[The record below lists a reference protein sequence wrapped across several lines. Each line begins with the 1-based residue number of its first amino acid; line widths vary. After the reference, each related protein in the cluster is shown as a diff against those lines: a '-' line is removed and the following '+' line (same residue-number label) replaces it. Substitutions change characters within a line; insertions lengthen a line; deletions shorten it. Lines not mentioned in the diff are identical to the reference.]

1 MKALIVGATGLI
13 GKQVLEILR
22 NDPEIESVTSL
33 NRKKDE
39 TEGKVSHKKIDFD
52 NLNQLDF
59 TQQFDIA
66 FCCLGT
72 TIKIAKTKE
81 NFKKVDYQYVVD
93 FAELA
98 KENGVKSFSVIS
110 AMGANAKSSIFYNKV
125 KGEMEEAL
133 QKVGIK
139 GLLVLR
145 PSLLLGDRKESRFG
159 EKVGEVVM
167 WLLKPIFIGS
177 WRNYAAVQSKHV
189 AQTMVHA
196 TKTQPVGLRLF
207 SSAEFKLYANL
218 YKL

>member
-1 MKALIVGATGLI
+1 
-13 GKQVLEILR
+13 
-22 NDPEIESVTSL
+22 
-33 NRKKDE
+33 
-39 TEGKVSHKKIDFD
+39 
-52 NLNQLDF
+52 
-59 TQQFDIA
+59 
-66 FCCLGT
+66 
-72 TIKIAKTKE
+72 
-81 NFKKVDYQYVVD
+81 VVD